1 MTKSSPS
8 HLSLADNQ
16 FTIVLKQANAL
27 LAQANQR
34 APSIDT
40 WDTVFPTGS
49 PEFKTLTAQCRH
61 RYSRSELERLRH
73 QRRAPLSICRSCL
86 KQESY
91 ADVSYS
97 DQLPSF
103 PFTSSTSPS
112 QPLTADVLLS
122 ASESSLTFADLNL
135 SPNIVSALSALDLT
149 RPSPVQLRT
158 LPRTRLGSDVIAHA
172 KSGTGKTLAYALAV
186 IDSYLSSI
194 ALKQTSST
202 PAPAS
207 TSKTSPLF
215 SPQALILTPT
225 RELATQVHEQF
236 RSICSRITKPSLNAA
251 LLVGGVDERLN
262 VQTLAQTQPVFLV
275 GTPGRVLALI
285 NNASL
290 QVHAINM
297 FVLDEADRLLSRH
310 FVGEVRSI
318 CMSLPSSRQT
328 LAFSATFEPD
338 LRRILLQIMN
348 DPAYITCDVPEV
360 KTSSNESNAK
370 NNSIHQNTAHGEQLE
385 QQQQSQSC
393 GEEQEQQHNEN
404 VVETQK
410 AVLLGVRQTK
420 LDLNDFESTSS
431 KANPRKIQVLRE
443 VLKTHAHTLCIVFVN
458 SRRDVSSFESH
469 LKSSSVSCRAIFAG
483 MKQSTRDNVMEVV
496 RKGDVKILLATD
508 LLARGVDFPS
518 CDLVIQVGLPIDVA
532 TYLHRVGRAGRF
544 GGQGRAVAL
553 YGLYDDQMS
562 MGTLEEQL
570 GFSLQKVEL
579 PNLHTRNNS
588 TSVDVHTNT
597 TQQDIPDEPM
607 SQSTLN
613 QTPDD
618 PMESHHEDSNE
629 LAAAKDGGLKDAS
642 HPSKVETGLLHGH
655 ERIELSPSTP
665 KGNHLKK
672 ATQPSNPDAVHVDE
686 QGRGESPDSARGD
699 DLKEAQPSN
708 LNAVHVVQQDSND
721 PLVAAEDNNLKD
733 SQPPNSNPDPVSI
746 SDHSNDSPVGQ
757 TDYPISSSQNTAAA
771 TAIITSTSPQHKSH
785 RGNHSPNI
793 VQANQGTKRRS
804 EGNATIRAIVKK
816 QRTESRV
823 GDGVEDYQLDKW
835 EAIACAAEKQGYDKG
850 YSRAHRIAYELCRKL
865 DD

>member
-8 HLSLADNQ
+8 HPSLPDEQYKVVVKEA
-16 FTIVLKQANAL
+16 TAL
-27 LAQANQR
+27 LTQANQR
-34 APSIDT
+34 TQAIDV
-40 WDTVFPTGS
+40 WNAVFPSDS
-49 PEFKTLTAQCRH
+49 PEFTNLTALCRH
-61 RYSRSELERLRH
+61 RYTHSELERLRH
-73 QRRAPLSICRSCL
+73 KRRAPLSICRSCL

-97 DQLPSF
+97 DPLPSF

-135 SPNIVSALSALDLT
+135 SPNIISALSALDLT

-194 ALKQTSST
+194 ALKQTSSS
-202 PAPAS
+202 PAPAC
-207 TSKTSPLF
+207 TTKTNPSF

-236 RSICSRITKPSLNAA
+236 RSICSRIPKPSLNAA
-251 LLVGGVDERLN
+251 LLVGGVNERLN
-262 VQTLAQTQPVFLV
+262 VQTLLQTQPVFIV

-285 NNASL
+285 NNSSL
-290 QVHAINM
+290 QIHAINM

-310 FVGEVRSI
+310 FVDEVRSI

-348 DPAYITCDVPEV
+348 NPAYITCDVPED
-360 KTSSNESNAK
+360 KKSNNASNVK
-370 NNSIHQNTAHGEQLE
+370 NNTIDQNIVHGQQPQQHQQPQSY
-385 QQQQSQSC
+385 QQQ
-393 GEEQEQQHNEN
+393 NEN

-420 LDLNDFESTSS
+420 VDLNDFESTSS
-431 KANPRKIQVLRE
+431 KANPGKIQVLRE
-443 VLKTHAHTLCIVFVN
+443 ILKTNAHTLCIVFVN

-469 LKSSSVSCRAIFAG
+469 LKSSSVNCRAIFAG

-496 RKGDVKILLATD
+496 RKGDVKVLVSTD

-544 GGQGRAVAL
+544 GGQGRAITL
-553 YGLYDDQMS
+553 YGMYDDQMS

-579 PNLHTRNNS
+579 PTLRTRKNS
-588 TSVDVHTNT
+588 TPVDDEIKT
-597 TQQDIPDEPM
+597 TQQDIPDELMP
-607 SQSTLN
+607 QSTHN
-613 QTPDD
+613 QTHDD
-618 PMESHHEDSNE
+618 PIESHHEDDNE
-629 LAAAKDGGLKDAS
+629 LEKVLVHTNDETELS
-642 HPSKVETGLLHGH
+642 HPSG
-655 ERIELSPSTP
+655 R
-665 KGNHLKK
+665 GNHLKES
-672 ATQPSNPDAVHVDE
+672 TQRPNPDILHIDEHGGLESPCSPKGDQLKEIQPLNLNTVHVPQHHSSE
-686 QGRGESPDSARGD
+686 R
-699 DLKEAQPSN
+699 
-708 LNAVHVVQQDSND
+708 
-721 PLVAAEDNNLKD
+721 LVAIESNNLKLN
-733 SQPPNSNPDPVSI
+733 QPPMSSSDPVSI
-746 SDHSNDSPVGQ
+746 ADHPNDSPVGQ
-757 TDYPISSSQNTAAA
+757 SDYPISSTQTTVAA
-771 TAIITSTSPQHKSH
+771 TAIISSAPPHHENSH
-785 RGNHSPNI
+785 CGNHSPA
-793 VQANQGTKRRS
+793 VDQAKQGTKRRS
-804 EGNATIRAIVKK
+804 EGNPTIRAVPKK
-816 QRTESRV
+816 QRIESKV
-823 GDGVEDYQLDKW
+823 GDGSEDYQLHKW
-835 EAIACAAEKQGYDKG
+835 EAIARAAEKQGYDEG

-865 DD
+865 VE

>member
-8 HLSLADNQ
+8 HPRLADDQ
-16 FTIVLKQANAL
+16 YTVVLKQAKAL
-27 LAQANQR
+27 LVQANQR

-40 WDTVFPTGS
+40 WEAVFPSDS
-49 PEFKTLTAQCRH
+49 PEFTTLTAQCRH

-73 QRRAPLSICRSCL
+73 QRRAPLPICRSCI
-86 KQESY
+86 KRESY

-97 DQLPSF
+97 DPLPSF
-103 PFTSSTSPS
+103 PFTSTTSPS
-112 QPLTADVLLS
+112 QPLTVDVLLS
-122 ASESSLTFADLNL
+122 ASESSLRFADLNL
-135 SPNIVSALSALDLT
+135 SPNIISALSALDLT

-194 ALKQTSST
+194 ALKQTSSSS
-202 PAPAS
+202 APAC
-207 TSKTSPLF
+207 TTKTTALF

-236 RSICSRITKPSLNAA
+236 LSICSRIPKPSLNAA

-262 VQTLAQTQPVFLV
+262 VQTLAQTQPVFIV

-338 LRRILLQIMN
+338 LRRTLLQIMN
-348 DPAYITCDVPEV
+348 NPAYITCDVPEV
-360 KTSSNESNAK
+360 KKTSNENDAK
-370 NNSIHQNTAHGEQLE
+370 NNSIHENIAHGQQQHQHQQTQSCRQQQE
-385 QQQQSQSC
+385 QQQ
-393 GEEQEQQHNEN
+393 NEN

-431 KANPRKIQVLRE
+431 KANPGKIQVLRE
-443 VLKTHAHTLCIVFVN
+443 ILKTYAHTLCIVFVN

-469 LKSSSVSCRAIFAG
+469 LKSFSVSCRAIFAG

-496 RKGDVKILLATD
+496 RKGDVKVLVATD

-544 GGQGRAVAL
+544 GGQGRAITL
-553 YGLYDDQMS
+553 YGLYDDQIS

-579 PNLHTRNNS
+579 ANLHRRNSS
-588 TSVDVHTNT
+588 TPADVDTNA

-607 SQSTLN
+607 PQSTHK
-613 QTPDD
+613 QIRDD
-618 PMESHHEDSNE
+618 PIESHHEDSNE
-629 LAAAKDGGLKDAS
+629 LAAAKDRGLKDAG
-642 HPSKVETGLLHGH
+642 HLSKLKTDLLHRH
-655 ERIELSPSTP
+655 DRTEFSPSTP
-665 KGNHLKK
+665 KGNHLKEG
-672 ATQPSNPDAVHVDE
+672 TQPSDPVHVDE
-686 QGRGESPDSARGD
+686 QDRVESPYTARGD
-699 DLKEAQPSN
+699 DLKETQSSN
-708 LNAVHVVQQDSND
+708 PNAVHLVQQDSNE
-721 PLVAAEDNNLKD
+721 PLVASEGNNLKD
-733 SQPPNSNPDPVSI
+733 SQPPISTPDPVSI
-746 SDHSNDSPVGQ
+746 AERSNDSPVGQ
-757 TDYPISSSQNTAAA
+757 TDYPISSTQNTAAA
-771 TAIITSTSPQHKSH
+771 TAIITSTPPQHKKSH
-785 RGNHSPNI
+785 RGNHSPNV
-793 VQANQGTKRRS
+793 VQAKQGTKRRS
-804 EGNATIRAIVKK
+804 EGNATIRAVVKK

-823 GDGVEDYQLDKW
+823 GDNVEDYQLDKW
-835 EAIACAAEKQGYDKG
+835 EAIARAAEKQGYDEG
-850 YSRAHRIAYELCRKL
+850 YSRARRIAYELCRKL
-865 DD
+865 VE